1 MIVDGIK
8 IVQGRQETKNS
19 PDANSLKKVNYPDL
33 PMIHFAST
41 TSPDFFLSP
50 IAISDRASVRT
61 ARTEK
66 ICKI

>member
-50 IAISDRASVRT
+50 IAISDRA
-61 ARTEK
+61 
-66 ICKI
+66 